1 MCKKERSR
9 HRVKSVTKL
18 ALVSVSYVALVA
30 AGAGDVRAQ
39 ASPPAEQGATQSDEP
54 PSPPGTPAPEAPAAQ
69 PAASSSPA
77 TPAQQQPNV
86 PPLPQVTVEA
96 PRQKPRATSTMQTA
110 QVSAPQPS
118 APQPSPPQSSVP
130 DPSAAIQAAWPASG
144 TQDARTGTVGIYSNS
159 TPVATKIN
167 TPLIDIPQSLSVVTR
182 EFINDNSFQNLTD
195 ITRYVRASTS
205 TRAKA
210 TATSSSSAA

>member
-54 PSPPGTPAPEAPAAQ
+54 PSPPGTPAQDATQ
-69 PAASSSPA
+69 PDASPSPV

-86 PPLPQVTVEA
+86 APLPQATAEGPRRRPRNSPTV
-96 PRQKPRATSTMQTA
+96 QTA
-110 QVSAPQPS
+110 QLGAPQP
-118 APQPSPPQSSVP
+118 APPQPDPPQSS
-130 DPSAAIQAAWPASG
+130 
-144 TQDARTGTVGIYSNS
+144 
-159 TPVATKIN
+159 
-167 TPLIDIPQSLSVVTR
+167 
-182 EFINDNSFQNLTD
+182 
-195 ITRYVRASTS
+195 
-205 TRAKA
+205 
-210 TATSSSSAA
+210 